1 MTKWQVIKH
10 TNKAVQFFRL
20 GWLPINGDGDESRSA
35 QATACPEQCNA
46 SSYATRFAMAFFKNE
61 AKLQREFKAIFGI
74 ANAFVRQHQAANLG
88 DGLNRR

>member
-1 MTKWQVIKH
+1 
-10 TNKAVQFFRL
+10 
-20 GWLPINGDGDESRSA
+20 
-35 QATACPEQCNA
+35 
-46 SSYATRFAMAFFKNE
+46 MAFFKNE